1 MSFLDFPGLQYFYN
15 KYLKPIKPH
24 AREETIK
31 SYTVNEQGH
40 VPDAQLVVQLKEEN
54 ESLQEEIEKLN
65 SALET
70 KQDEFY
76 TSVAPLNEVPFAI
89 QKNMVL
95 ISNQIDGA
103 NNKSGYFSITDDNRS
118 EWIGL
123 SGLMPQSGTFI
134 GFREVFVKTGTSGS
148 EHIMAKITEMY
159 PLCGRQYFNFYN
171 HGSWVGWTVITPAS

>member
-1 MSFLDFPGLQYFYN
+1 MAGLSGIVKKISDLVTGTPADDDCFVFG
-15 KYLKPIKPH
+15 KSDLKKITLAKL
-24 AREETIK
+24 K
-31 SYTVNEQGH
+31 
-40 VPDAQLVVQLKEEN
+40 DALGIT
-54 ESLQEEIEKLN
+54 SIN
-65 SALET
+65 SSLET

-76 TSVAPLNEVPFAI
+76 TSVAPLNKVPFAI

-123 SGLMPQSGTFI
+123 SGIMPQSGDFI

-148 EHIMAKITEMY
+148 EHIMAKITEMH

-171 HGSWVGWTVITPAS
+171 HGTWQGWKSITPE

>member
-1 MSFLDFPGLQYFYN
+1 MAGLSGIVKKISDLVTGTPADDDCFVFG
-15 KYLKPIKPH
+15 KSDLKKITLAKL
-24 AREETIK
+24 K
-31 SYTVNEQGH
+31 
-40 VPDAQLVVQLKEEN
+40 DALGIT
-54 ESLQEEIEKLN
+54 SIN

-76 TSVAPLNEVPFAI
+76 TSVAPLNKVPFAI

-123 SGLMPQSGTFI
+123 SGKMPQSGDFI

-148 EHIMAKITEMY
+148 EHIMAKITEMH

-171 HGSWVGWTVITPAS
+171 HGTWQGWKSITPE

>member
-1 MSFLDFPGLQYFYN
+1 MAGLSGIVKKISDLVTGTPADDDCFVFG
-15 KYLKPIKPH
+15 KSDLKKITLAKL
-24 AREETIK
+24 K
-31 SYTVNEQGH
+31 
-40 VPDAQLVVQLKEEN
+40 DALGIT
-54 ESLQEEIEKLN
+54 SIN

-95 ISNQIDGA
+95 MSRQIDGA

-148 EHIMAKITEMY
+148 EHIMAKITEMH

>member
-1 MSFLDFPGLQYFYN
+1 MAGLSGIVKKISDLVTGTPADDDCFIFG
-15 KYLKPIKPH
+15 KTDLKKITLAKL
-24 AREETIK
+24 K
-31 SYTVNEQGH
+31 
-40 VPDAQLVVQLKEEN
+40 DALGIT
-54 ESLQEEIEKLN
+54 SIN

-76 TSVAPLNEVPFAI
+76 TSVAPLNEAPFAI

-95 ISNQIDGA
+95 ISRQIDGA

-123 SGLMPQSGTFI
+123 SGIMPESGNFI

-171 HGSWVGWTVITPAS
+171 HGYWDGWTVIAPAS

>member
-1 MSFLDFPGLQYFYN
+1 MAGLSGLVKKITDLVSGTPADDDCFIFG
-15 KYLKPIKPH
+15 KTDLKKITLAKL
-24 AREETIK
+24 K
-31 SYTVNEQGH
+31 
-40 VPDAQLVVQLKEEN
+40 DALGIT
-54 ESLQEEIEKLN
+54 SLN

-123 SGLMPQSGTFI
+123 SELMPQSGDFI
-134 GFREVFVKTGTSGS
+134 GFREVYVKQGTPGT
-148 EHIMAKITEMY
+148 EHIMAKVTEMY

-171 HGSWVGWTVITPAS
+171 HGTWQGWKSITPE